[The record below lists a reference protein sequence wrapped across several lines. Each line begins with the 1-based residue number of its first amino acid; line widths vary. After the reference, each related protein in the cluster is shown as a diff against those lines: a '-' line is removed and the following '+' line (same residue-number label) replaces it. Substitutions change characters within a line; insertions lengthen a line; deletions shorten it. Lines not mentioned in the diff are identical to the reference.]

1 MSGSLQIPLLGFNLH
16 TPKEKF
22 KSPRDG
28 YVLESAKV
36 GQALRSAL
44 PSRVAPPAARRHI
57 TPQNRTRMFIAA
69 APALHRYGALDDLS
83 YVSERTGIEILGQP
97 HHQGGHAASTSR

>member
-1 MSGSLQIPLLGFNLH
+1 MKALRWGRPCAPHFPPASHRPLLAG
-16 TPKEKF
+16 T
-22 KSPRDG
+22 
-28 YVLESAKV
+28 
-36 GQALRSAL
+36 
-44 PSRVAPPAARRHI
+44 SR
-57 TPQNRTRMFIAA
+57 PQNRTRMFIAA